1 MGYKHSAECT
11 ENSGEATV
19 EKVDLETVVEGSV
32 VAEEGTDTTLDLSQK
47 AEKGQETYVFTKV
60 PKLNSRL
67 GMGRQTYSNTTSPT
81 KPQCCSITIEPPL
94 GSQAGVTQLGKRAHF
109 CIVDMA
115 LPLVDKSIEAGCLDF
130 CLTIDTQPC
139 GSSVC
144 SCVPVAVIAG
154 ICLPDTAVESIAKRL
169 DEYSQLCVSHHDCV
183 KKGSG
188 NFCTRSLYPN
198 VPFGWCSHSNTEP
211 LKGFLAMPV

>member
-1 MGYKHSAECT
+1 MAFVRLAPFALFFL
-11 ENSGEATV
+11 ATS
-19 EKVDLETVVEGSV
+19 L
-32 VAEEGTDTTLDLSQK
+32 LS
-47 AEKGQETYVFTKV
+47 
-60 PKLNSRL
+60 
-67 GMGRQTYSNTTSPT
+67 M
-81 KPQCCSITIEPPL
+81 
-94 GSQAGVTQLGKRAHF
+94 KR
-109 CIVDMA
+109 
-115 LPLVDKSIEAGCLDF
+115 IEAGCLDF

-154 ICLPDTAVESIAKRL
+154 ICLPDIAVESIAKRL
-169 DEYSQLCVSHHDCV
+169 DEYPQLCVSHHDCV

-211 LKGFLAMPV
+211 LKGFLAMPEAIDK

>member
-19 EKVDLETVVEGSV
+19 ENVDVETVVEGSV
-32 VAEEGTDTTLDLSQK
+32 VAEEGTGLVEENVKDHNKPISQNSNLS
-47 AEKGQETYVFTKV
+47 EW
-60 PKLNSRL
+60 
-67 GMGRQTYSNTTSPT
+67 
-81 KPQCCSITIEPPL
+81 
-94 GSQAGVTQLGKRAHF
+94 
-109 CIVDMA
+109 
-115 LPLVDKSIEAGCLDF
+115 EARRYGTMTARILRDSVEADCWDI

-154 ICLPDTAVESIAKRL
+154 ICLPDIAVESIAKSL
-169 DEYSQLCVSHHDCV
+169 DEYPNLCVSHHDCV

-211 LKGFLAMPV
+211 LKGFLAMPETIDK